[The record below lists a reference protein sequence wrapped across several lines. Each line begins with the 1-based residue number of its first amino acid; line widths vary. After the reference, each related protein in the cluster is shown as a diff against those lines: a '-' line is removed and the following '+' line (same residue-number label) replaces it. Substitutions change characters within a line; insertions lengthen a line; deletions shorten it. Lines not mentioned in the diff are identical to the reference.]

1 MASSVPLSRST
12 LRVGG
17 GSAFF
22 VRLLAHITDM
32 TPAQIL
38 TGFWKWVTLYH
49 SRELSI
55 TKAQLALVEQQKRTE
70 VFLLEQSLHQT
81 ETERD
86 GLKAT
91 VEAIRTDNDGLKQK
105 LDESRVEIDGLH
117 KELDGLQSIKASLK
131 EQTQLQ
137 NRIRQLENINQNL
150 EAQLRIRHLGF

>member
-1 MASSVPLSRST
+1 
-12 LRVGG
+12 
-17 GSAFF
+17 
-22 VRLLAHITDM
+22 M

>member
-1 MASSVPLSRST
+1 
-12 LRVGG
+12 
-17 GSAFF
+17 
-22 VRLLAHITDM
+22 M
-32 TPAQIL
+32 TPAQIF

-86 GLKAT
+86 DLKAT

-105 LDESRVEIDGLH
+105 LDESGVEIDRLH
-117 KELDGLQSIKASLK
+117 KELEVLQSVKASLK
-131 EQTQLQ
+131 EQTQLLT
-137 NRIRQLENINQNL
+137 RIRQLENLNRDL